1 MNTPSFA
8 SASLYVGDLHP
19 DVTEAQLFEI
29 FKQLGPVASIRVCRD
44 AITRRSLG
52 YAYVNYHSAVDA
64 ERAIDLLNYK
74 EIKGRPCRI
83 MWSQRDP
90 AMRRSNEGNIFI
102 KNLHKS
108 IDNKALY
115 DTFATFGNI
124 LSCKVATDEAG
135 NSKGYGFVHYDSK
148 EAADAAIAKVNGKLL
163 NGKKA
168 YVGPFQ
174 ARKERSTDEIEQKWT
189 NIYVKHLDKSV
200 DDDKLRQ
207 MFEKFG
213 AITSAVITKDPTSG
227 ESKGFGFVNFE
238 RHEDAK
244 NAVDE
249 MNEKEI
255 DGKQLYVGKAQKK
268 AERERELKDMFL
280 KIQRER
286 MSKYQGVNLYVK
298 NLEETVD
305 DEKLRQEFSTVGT
318 ITSAKVMRDDK
329 GSSKGFGFVCFA
341 TPEEATKAVTEM
353 NGKMIGTK
361 PIYVAL
367 AQRKEQRRAQLEAQH
382 QQRNAAVRMQAGLPQ
397 TGPMPPHLAGY
408 PPGAVFY
415 GGQRPGFVYPH
426 PGHPHPQQMMPRGPR
441 FPGQPGGRGMPY
453 PGQPMPAF
461 LPPGASMP
469 GVGPTGGQPRMPGQG
484 PKGPRGGK
492 GGNGMPRGGPP
503 NATQQ
508 GSVPFKYNANVR
520 NQQMPMPQ
528 GVPIPGTEVGVVVP
542 TGVPVPLN
550 EVDRKHLVGEQLFPL
565 IRAALKNKSQ
575 DDSLSGKITGMI
587 LESMDIA
594 ELMQLLESQE
604 ALTMKVDEGLQVL
617 EKHAAESRK
626 ADGGA
631 QPESSAV

>member
-1 MNTPSFA
+1 MNTPSYA

-52 YAYVNYHSAVDA
+52 YAYVNYHNVVDA

-74 EIKGRPCRI
+74 EIKGKPCRI

-90 AMRRSNEGNIFI
+90 AVRRSNEGNIFI
-102 KNLHKS
+102 KNLHKG

-124 LSCKVATDEAG
+124 LSCKVATDENA

-148 EAADAAIAKVNGKLL
+148 EAADNAIAKVNGKLL
-163 NGKKA
+163 NGKKC

-174 ARKERSTDEIEQKWT
+174 PRKERTSDEIEQKWT
-189 NIYVKHLDKSV
+189 NIYVKHLDKAV
-200 DDDKLRQ
+200 DDDKLKE
-207 MFEKFG
+207 MFSKFG
-213 AITSAVITKDPTSG
+213 KITSAVITKDDQTG

-238 RHEDAK
+238 THEDAK

-305 DEKLRQEFSTVGT
+305 DEKIRQEFSTCGT

-329 GSSKGFGFVCFA
+329 SNSKGFGFVCFA

-353 NGKMIGTK
+353 NGKMIGNK

-367 AQRKEQRRAQLEAQH
+367 AQRKEQRRAQLELQH
-382 QQRNAAVRMQAGLPQ
+382 QQRNAAARMQGMGAPGGLP
-397 TGPMPPHLAGY
+397 MGY
-408 PPGAVFY
+408 PHPAGAVFY
-415 GGQRPGFVYPH
+415 GGRPPNFVYPH
-426 PGHPHPQQMMPRGPR
+426 HPQMMGGGGRPR
-441 FPGQPGGRGMPY
+441 FPTQPQARGMPY
-453 PGQPMPAF
+453 GQPGAPMPGFMPVPGNMPA
-461 LPPGASMP
+461 
-469 GVGPTGGQPRMPGQG
+469 GGQPGMGMGGPGPQ
-484 PKGPRGGK
+484 GPRGGQQGKGPRTPK
-492 GGNGMPRGGPP
+492 GGPMNQRGGGNNP
-503 NATQQ
+503 NNVTQP
-508 GSVPFKYNANVR
+508 GTVPFKYNANVR
-520 NQQMPMPQ
+520 NQQIPVIPQ
-528 GVPIPGTEVGVVVP
+528 PVNPELGVISAE
-542 TGVPVPLN
+542 
-550 EVDRKHLVGEQLFPL
+550 DRKHMIGEQLFPMIAGL
-565 IRAALKNKSQ
+565 LRDRKQEDLT
-575 DDSLSGKITGMI
+575 GKITGMI
-587 LESMDIA
+587 LESMDST
-594 ELMQLLESQE
+594 ELVQLLESQE
-604 ALTMKVDEGLQVL
+604 ALMEKVEEGVYVLQ
-617 EKHAAESRK
+617 KHAADVRK
-626 ADGGA
+626 AADGTQQ
-631 QPESSAV
+631 QPESTAV

>member
-1 MNTPSFA
+1 MNTPSYA

-52 YAYVNYHSAVDA
+52 YAYVNYHNVGDA

-74 EIKGRPCRI
+74 EIKGKPCRI

-90 AMRRSNEGNIFI
+90 SVRRSNEGNIFI

-108 IDNKALY
+108 IDNKQLY

-124 LSCKVATDEAG
+124 LSCKVATDENA
-135 NSKGYGFVHYDSK
+135 NSKGYGFVHYDTK

-163 NGKKA
+163 NGKKC

-174 ARKERSTDEIEQKWT
+174 PRKERTSDEIEQKWT

-200 DDDKLRQ
+200 DDDKLRE

-213 AITSAVITKDPTSG
+213 KITSAVITKDDQTG

-238 RHEDAK
+238 QHEDAK
-244 NAVDE
+244 KAVDE

-255 DGKQLYVGKAQKK
+255 EGKQLYVGKAQKK

-298 NLEETVD
+298 NLEETID
-305 DEKLRQEFSTVGT
+305 DEKLRQEFSQCGT

-329 GSSKGFGFVCFA
+329 NNSKGFGFVCFA

-382 QQRNAAVRMQAGLPQ
+382 QQRNAAARMQGMA
-397 TGPMPPHLAGY
+397 TGGIPMAYPHPGG
-408 PPGAVFY
+408 GAVFY
-415 GGQRPGFVYPH
+415 GQRPPNFVYP
-426 PGHPHPQQMMPRGPR
+426 PHPQMMGAPRPR
-441 FPGQPGGRGMPY
+441 FPTSPQARGMPY
-453 PGQPMPAF
+453 GQPGPIPGFMPVPGNMGPNGVPG
-461 LPPGASMP
+461 LPM
-469 GVGPTGGQPRMPGQG
+469 GPGGQRGQQ
-484 PKGPRGGK
+484 KGPRTPK
-492 GGNGMPRGGPP
+492 GNNMQRGIPANP
-503 NATQQ
+503 NVQPGT
-508 GSVPFKYNANVR
+508 VPFKYNANVR
-520 NQQMPMPQ
+520 NQQIPVIPQPSAMPP
-528 GVPIPGTEVGVVVP
+528 VATESP
-542 TGVPVPLN
+542 
-550 EVDRKHLVGEQLFPL
+550 EERKHMVGEQLFPL
-565 IRAALKNKSQ
+565 IGLVLKSKGH
-575 DDSLSGKITGMI
+575 DELTGKITGMI
-587 LESMDIA
+587 LESMDLP
-594 ELMQLLESQE
+594 ELIQLLESQE
-604 ALTMKVDEGLQVL
+604 ALSMKVDEGLQVL
-617 EKHAAESRK
+617 EKHAADIRK
-626 ADGGA
+626 VVE
-631 QPESSAV
+631 QPEGSAV

>member
-1 MNTPSFA
+1 MNTTQPPSFA
-8 SASLYVGDLHP
+8 SASLYVGDLHT

-102 KNLHKS
+102 KNLHKL

-115 DTFATFGNI
+115 DTFSTFGNI
-124 LSCKVATDEAG
+124 LSCKVATDEHG
-135 NSKGYGFVHYDSK
+135 NSKGYGFVHYETK
-148 EAADAAIAKVNGKLL
+148 EAADTAIAKVNGKLL
-163 NGKKA
+163 NGKKC

-174 ARKERSTDEIEQKWT
+174 PRKERSSDEMEQKWT

-200 DDDKLRQ
+200 NDERLRE

-213 AITSAVITKDPTSG
+213 KITSAVITKDLQTEEP
-227 ESKGFGFVNFE
+227 KGFGFVNFE
-238 RHEDAK
+238 THEDAK
-244 NAVDE
+244 KAVDE
-249 MNEKEI
+249 MNEKEL

-298 NLEETVD
+298 NLEENID
-305 DEKLRQEFSTVGT
+305 DEKLRQQFTASGT

-329 GSSKGFGFVCFA
+329 GNSKGFGFVCYA

-367 AQRKEQRRAQLEAQH
+367 AQRKEQRRAQLEQQH
-382 QQRNAAVRMQAGLPQ
+382 QQRNAAARMQAGMAAG
-397 TGPMPPHLAGY
+397 GPVPPMAY

-415 GGQRPGFVYPH
+415 QRPNFVY
-426 PGHPHPQQMMPRGPR
+426 PQQMMPRGPR
-441 FPGQPGGRGMPY
+441 FPQPQRLPYGSQPPNMPGFIPPNMPGGV
-453 PGQPMPAF
+453 
-461 LPPGASMP
+461 PPS
-469 GVGPTGGQPRMPGQG
+469 GGQQRMGQQ
-484 PKGPRGGK
+484 KGPRTPK
-492 GGNGMPRGGPP
+492 GSMPRGGPGGMGGMP
-503 NATQQ
+503 VTQP
-508 GSVPFKYNANVR
+508 GTVPFKYNANVR
-520 NQQMPMPQ
+520 NQQIPVIPQ
-528 GVPIPGTEVGVVVP
+528 NVSAGPAPTEGKDHKN
-542 TGVPVPLN
+542 LI
-550 EVDRKHLVGEQLFPL
+550 GEQLFPRITSVL
-565 IRAALKNKSQ
+565 RNQGHEDLA
-575 DDSLSGKITGMI
+575 GKITGMI
-587 LESMDIA
+587 LESMDVP

-604 ALTMKVDEGLQVL
+604 ALSMKVDEGLQVL
-617 EKHAAESRK
+617 EKHAAEVRK
-626 ADGGA
+626 AADGT
-631 QPESSAV
+631 QQESAAV